1 MNFPV
6 RFILLL
12 SSPLISSV
20 ATAQTVVKYISPS
33 SSVPLGPLGSGDR
46 PRRRSHPIPGQW
58 ERKNLLSERGM
69 HPMKQFALLLVAAF
83 SELAGASACQ
93 VESRDVELDQL
104 KRTPL
109 GQSVVVAGCYEATR
123 HGISIQDCKEGLGS
137 GLWLEL
143 SDELSR
149 TRVAEEFRASAF
161 RMPAVTNAPAL
172 HIRARGQRVS
182 RDSHVAGGTI
192 FQAVDLLCFDPLP
205 LPASHPARKRE
216 GRRSRGAPAG
226 A

>member
-1 MNFPV
+1 
-6 RFILLL
+6 
-12 SSPLISSV
+12 
-20 ATAQTVVKYISPS
+20 
-33 SSVPLGPLGSGDR
+33 
-46 PRRRSHPIPGQW
+46 
-58 ERKNLLSERGM
+58 
-69 HPMKQFALLLVAAF
+69 MKRFALLLVAAF
-83 SELAGASACQ
+83 SELAGASACH

-149 TRVAEEFRASAF
+149 TRIAEEFRASAF
-161 RMPAVTNAPAL
+161 RMPAVKNAPAL
-172 HIRARGQRVS
+172 HIRARGQLVS
-182 RDSHVAGGTI
+182 RDSHVPGGTI

-216 GRRSRGAPAG
+216 SRRSRRAPPGA
-226 A
+226 